1 LTGIAVELLV
11 PVAIAGIVLLLASV
25 FRRKSPAP
33 TSIEPAVIEA
43 FRKTYRQQ
51 WLMAISTAVFLVW
64 VFKYPSSGGILHGW
78 LLLVALAVMAW
89 VCLLTYRHWRYPKCG
104 AYLGRNPLYTGQC
117 PNCGTALRA
126 PRESPP

>member
-1 LTGIAVELLV
+1 MNLIV
-11 PVAIAGIVLLLASV
+11 VAIAGMVLLLALA
-25 FRRKSPAP
+25 FRRKPPAP
-33 TSIEPAVIEA
+33 TTIEPSVIQA

-64 VFKYPSSGGILHGW
+64 VFKYQSIGGAVHGW
-78 LLLVALAVMAW
+78 LLLLALAVVAW
-89 VCLLTYRHWRYPKCG
+89 VCLFTYRHWRCPKCG

-117 PNCGTALRA
+117 PNCGTALRE